1 MFTLLKRTIKAGWNN
16 FSRDRMIVAANVF
29 ILVMTI
35 CAINSLFLLR
45 EVGQFLISSIQSK
58 VDISVYFKL
67 DTPEEDIL
75 KAKDDIAAV
84 PEVKEISYV
93 SREEALKSFTERHK
107 DEPVLI
113 ESLDELGSNPFLPSL
128 NIQAFEASQ
137 YQAVSEFL
145 SSANFSPMVEK
156 VDYFQRKPVIER
168 IYYLTSN
175 LNKAGIVFSF
185 ILVFVAIA
193 IAFTTIRLAIYNS
206 REEIKVQKLVG
217 ASNWFIRGPFIIEG
231 AISGFIAAL
240 ISFLFF
246 FLVCWLL
253 SPKLEFLFPDFH
265 LFKFFM
271 ENYPMIILI
280 QLLSGIGL
288 GVISSFIAIRR
299 YLRV

>member
-1 MFTLLKRTIKAGWNN
+1 
-16 FSRDRMIVAANVF
+16 MIVAANVF